1 MKKRNGYNYHTNN
14 CRGHTLRVVGV
25 GRGVVGNQVH
35 STWLSKDKI
44 KIQLH
49 LKNPAIIVKEV
60 ECITSKTKGPKTVVV
75 ILTEGYDI
83 PGSVSFDKRFNNQ
96 ETLF

>member
-1 MKKRNGYNYHTNN
+1 MQRPHLTGGWGGEGWWWVIKRI
-14 CRGHTLRVVGV
+14 
-25 GRGVVGNQVH
+25 